1 LTEPLF
7 AHVEDR
13 LEDILGDENSGL
25 DSSPLRTRDE
35 LRRLREHKSITK
47 IVKKLSSE
55 LDFKVCRERY
65 GWLKRTHCERKKI
78 GDPSI

>member
-47 IVKKLSSE
+47 IVKN
-55 LDFKVCRERY
+55 
-65 GWLKRTHCERKKI
+65 
-78 GDPSI
+78 